1 MMDFQAAIGIHQV
14 ARAESN
20 WVRRE
25 AIWNT
30 YQDTFGELPVHFPA
44 DSAKH
49 MRHTYHLY
57 TLLIGSVSR
66 NLLLE
71 RMTARQIGVGVH
83 YLSIPEHSF
92 YQQAYGWRCE

>member
-1 MMDFQAAIGIHQV
+1 
-14 ARAESN
+14 
-20 WVRRE
+20 
-25 AIWNT
+25 
-30 YQDTFGELPVHFPA
+30 
-44 DSAKH
+44 